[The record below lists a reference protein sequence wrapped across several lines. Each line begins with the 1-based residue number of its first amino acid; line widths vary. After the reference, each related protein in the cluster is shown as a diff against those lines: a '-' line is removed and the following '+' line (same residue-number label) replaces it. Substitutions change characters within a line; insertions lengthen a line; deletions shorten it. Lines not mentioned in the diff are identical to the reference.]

1 MVAGEHKC
9 FVMYLRLFLLL
20 LIALKFTFVQA
31 QHETISPKV
40 KFQNGTCIIDRVILT
55 DKETIVYIK
64 YPRLKGSKNKGSWVR
79 ISSNTLL
86 FNDDDENA
94 RNMYGAD
101 AIYNQQNGQIKYQLP
116 AITLPIK
123 NLGNDLLDT
132 KYDAYK
138 SYNSKNEYVFFE
150 LHFDRLPPGINHI
163 GIREAEQEGWLWR
176 GIEIIN
182 PSTPP
187 DTYYNEI
194 TIKDKIDANKDAICG
209 IYEQV
214 GGRGYKLGCIKDNE
228 QYSFIYLGSSIKSGW
243 FNVGDIKA
251 KLRSLPAAGRYK
263 ADWFM
268 ANKEM
273 NHECYIQFEE
283 NMMKASVIDPSSR
296 ETETMEFIKMYPVSK
311 SANSYYSGTPGQEW
325 SGTGFALNN
334 GYIATNYHVVE
345 NAKEISVH
353 GIAGNAI
360 EKYSAQVIATD
371 KVNDLAIIQIK
382 DSKFHGFGR
391 IPYRVKTSTSNVG
404 ENVFVLGYPLATT
417 MGNEIKLT
425 TGVISSRTGFMGDVA
440 LYQISAPIQPGNSGG
455 PLFDNQGN
463 LIGIVNAKHK
473 GAENVGY
480 AIKASYLNN
489 LVESVTS
496 SSILPN
502 NNSVSSLDL
511 TSKVKNLEKFV
522 FMIVCSN

>member
-1 MVAGEHKC
+1 
-9 FVMYLRLFLLL
+9 MYLRFFLTL
-20 LIALKFTFVQA
+20 LIALKASFVLA
-31 QHETISPKV
+31 QYETISPIV
-40 KFQNGTCIIDRVILT
+40 RYHNGTCVIDKVLLT
-55 DKETIVYIK
+55 DKETIIYIR
-64 YPRLKGSKNKGSWVR
+64 YPRTKASTYKWNWVR
-79 ISSNTLL
+79 ISSNTIL

-101 AIYNQQNGQIKYQLP
+101 AIYDQKTGQLKYQLP
-116 AITLPIK
+116 VITLPIK
-123 NLGNDLLDT
+123 NLGNNLLDT
-132 KYDAYK
+132 KYDATLTKK
-138 SYNSKNEYVFFE
+138 SESEYVCFE

-163 GIREAEQEGWLWR
+163 GIREAEQNGWLWR
-176 GIEIIN
+176 GVEINN

-187 DTYYNEI
+187 DTDYNEI
-194 TIKDKIDANKDAICG
+194 TIKDKIDENKNVLCG

-214 GGRGYKLGCIKDNE
+214 GGRGYKLGCIKDID
-228 QYSFIYLGSSIKSGW
+228 QYIFIYLGSSIKSGW
-243 FNVGDIKA
+243 FNIGDIKA

-268 ANKEM
+268 SNKEM

-283 NMMKASVIDPSSR
+283 NMMKVSVLDPYSR
-296 ETETMEFIKMYPVSK
+296 EAETMEFIKMYPGSK
-311 SANSYYSGTPGQEW
+311 SSNSYYSGTPGQEW
-325 SGTGFALNN
+325 SGSGFALNN

-382 DSKFHGFGR
+382 DSKFHGFGQ

-404 ENVFVLGYPLATT
+404 ENVFVLGYPLTTT

-425 TGVISSRTGFMGDVA
+425 TGVISSKTGFMGDVA

-480 AIKASYLNN
+480 AIKTSYLNN
-489 LVESVTS
+489 LVESVTNN
-496 SSILPN
+496 SILPSN
-502 NNSVSSLDL
+502 NTVSTMNLSN
-511 TSKVKNLEKFV
+511 KVKRIEKFV